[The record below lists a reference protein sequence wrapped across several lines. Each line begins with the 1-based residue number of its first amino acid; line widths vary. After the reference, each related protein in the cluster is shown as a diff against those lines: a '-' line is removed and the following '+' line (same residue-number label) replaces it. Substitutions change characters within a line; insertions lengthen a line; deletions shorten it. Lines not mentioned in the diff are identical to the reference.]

1 MTAQQ
6 PSGADLQAQLDQV
19 RQDRERSDRQL
30 AEIASQK
37 AQLVDTQALIDQEA
51 TALEERIRQLA
62 KEEAEIQ
69 RRKRAI
75 QEEAKGIG
83 RKRRELMDRSQE
95 LVAEE
100 GRLGQAIGEL
110 QQREA
115 SLQAALQAEQ
125 DAAAVERARQAA
137 AAPPPAAQPAPQ
149 PAAPQPAAP
158 QAAAPAPAQASGP
171 DQRSSKRIAVA
182 VDVSMETPH
191 NFYMGLTENLSEG
204 GLFVATYDEVPLGT
218 ELELRLSLPGS
229 PPIKTR
235 GIVRW
240 IREHTQFT
248 EDVVPGVGLE
258 MVDLSE
264 EDTQAIRRFLAER
277 DPIYY
282 EKIDAP

>member
-6 PSGADLQAQLDQV
+6 PSGADLQTQLDQV
-19 RQDRERSDRQL
+19 RQDRERNDRQL

-37 AQLVDTQALIDQEA
+37 TQLADSQALIDQEA
-51 TALEERIRQLA
+51 NALEERIRQLA

-83 RKRRELMDRSQE
+83 RKRRELMDRSKE
-95 LVAEE
+95 LDAEQ
-100 GRLGQAIGEL
+100 GRLGKASGEL
-110 QQREA
+110 DEREA
-115 SLQAALQAEQ
+115 ALRARLQDVKEQAAV
-125 DAAAVERARQAA
+125 DKARQAA
-137 AAPPPAAQPAPQ
+137 AAPPPTETPKAKPP
-149 PAAPQPAAP
+149 
-158 QAAAPAPAQASGP
+158 APAPAEPAGA
-171 DQRSSKRIAVA
+171 DQRGSKRIAVA

-204 GLFVATYDEVPLGT
+204 GLFVATYDDVPLGT

-264 EDTQAIRRFLAER
+264 ADTQAIRKFLADR

-282 EKIDAP
+282 ETLDAP